1 MNMNKVKVGVV
12 GVGTMG
18 QHHARVYSNS
28 EVDCELA
35 AVADVNLG
43 KAREIGEKYGVKFY
57 TNYKD
62 LINKEKIDAV
72 SIAVPTVLHKKVT
85 LDFIREG
92 VNCLVEKPIASN
104 IEDAKEIIKD
114 AEKNNVKLAIG
125 HIERFN
131 PAVTK
136 LKEIIE
142 KGILGKILLISTRRV
157 SPFVSRITDVG
168 IIVDSATHDID
179 VVRYLFGK
187 EPINVFAKSGR
198 VENKKGDHAILML
211 DFGDVSASIEVNWFT
226 PHVVRS
232 LVATGTE
239 GIAYLDYLK
248 QEVEVYNSEWKMT
261 PKIERKEPLKIELE
275 HFLECVKENKDP
287 LVNGYEGLKV
297 LEIAIRAENFDYVEA
312 SHLKKPWRN

>member
-1 MNMNKVKVGVV
+1 MTRLGVV
-12 GVGTMG
+12 GVGAMG
-18 QHHARVYSNS
+18 QNHVRVYN
-28 EVDCELA
+28 EIEDAEL
-35 AVADVNLG
+35 VGIADVRERRLKEIANQNKT
-43 KAREIGEKYGVKFY
+43 KAF
-57 TNYKD
+57 TDYKELLNED
-62 LINKEKIDAV
+62 LDAV
-72 SIAVPTVLHKKVT
+72 SIVVPTSLHKKVA

-104 IEDAKEIIKD
+104 VEDAKEIIKE
-114 AEKNNVKLAIG
+114 AEMNNVKLAIG

-142 KGILGKILLISTRRV
+142 NRVLGKVLLISTRRV

-179 VVRYLFGK
+179 VVRYLVGK

-198 VENKKGDHAILML
+198 VENKKGDHAIVLL

-275 HFLECVKENKDP
+275 HFLESVKENKDP

-297 LEIAIRAENFDYVEA
+297 LVIAIRAENFDYLVPSYHKKTLEE
-312 SHLKKPWRN
+312 LK